1 MAGGVVAAIAAAGR
15 RRGTRRL
22 DGAPLLPVLVV
33 AALSVGAVDRPLRPV
48 VLLVLALAYV
58 FSGRRGDRSQP
69 IAAGLPVAAILAWG
83 ALPQPVA
90 APDAL
95 QCADLFSPPAV
106 WRFVEALAGLCVA
119 GVLVVE
125 RRASLAELGFR
136 APSRR
141 VTALAIGGAIL
152 VGPVALVAATWLGGG
167 LLGGSFFG
175 TYQLDLGQPLAL
187 LPAVVFAVSNA
198 VAEELAYRGALMR
211 WLAPSAGIVGANLG
225 QAIVFGLA
233 HTGAD
238 FVGPVAPT
246 AFAMI
251 LTGFIGGVVARRTGS
266 LLLPIAIHAA
276 ADLPIYYFWACR
288 LA

>member
-1 MAGGVVAAIAAAGR
+1 M
-15 RRGTRRL
+15 
-22 DGAPLLPVLVV
+22 LPVLVV
-33 AALSVGAVDRPLRPV
+33 AGLAAGAVDRPLRPV
-48 VLLVLALAYV
+48 VLLILVLAYV
-58 FSGRRGDRSQP
+58 LSGRRGERSRP

-83 ALPQPVA
+83 AIPQPAA

-95 QCADLFSPPAV
+95 QCADLFAPPAV
-106 WRFVEALAGLCVA
+106 WRFLEALAGLCVA

-125 RRASLAELGFR
+125 RRASLAELGLR
-136 APSRR
+136 PASRR
-141 VTALAIGGAIL
+141 ITALAVAGAIL

-167 LLGGSFFG
+167 LLGSSFFG
-175 TYQLDLGQPLAL
+175 TFQLDLGQPLAL
-187 LPAVVFAVSNA
+187 LPALLFAVSNA
-198 VAEELAYRGALMR
+198 VAEELAYRGALMG
-211 WLAPSAGIVGANLG
+211 WLTPSAGIVGANLG

-233 HTGAD
+233 HTGTD